1 MVYVLGLMERNM
13 MDSGKIIRNM
23 EQGLIP
29 GQMEG
34 FTRVVIAMTKNMGME
49 LTLGQMIVNILVNGK
64 MIKDMV
70 KAST

>member
-1 MVYVLGLMERNM
+1 
-13 MDSGKIIRNM
+13 
-23 EQGLIP
+23 
-29 GQMEG
+29 
-34 FTRVVIAMTKNMGME
+34 MGME